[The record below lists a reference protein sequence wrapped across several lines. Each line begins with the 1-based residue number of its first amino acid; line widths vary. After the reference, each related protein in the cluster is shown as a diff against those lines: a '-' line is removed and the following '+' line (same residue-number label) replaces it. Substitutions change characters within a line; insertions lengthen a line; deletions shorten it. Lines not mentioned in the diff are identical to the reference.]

1 MEKNKDQIFKEN
13 FPKSPS
19 GAFKGQAT
27 TMMKLV
33 VGTEAMFFV
42 SLIMAFV
49 YMAYNSGFEPYEV
62 SKLDIKT
69 TGIFTLFLF
78 SSSFTFWLAE
88 KKYKK
93 GNIKSLKIWLVT
105 TILLGAIFLFGQG
118 EEYIRLIN
126 ENITLSGSVFGT
138 SFYALT
144 GFHGLHVFIGLI
156 ILSIILIMTM
166 IGDFNNSSSNVI
178 TTVGIYWHFV
188 DIVWIFVFTVV
199 YVLPYFTKI

>member
-1 MEKNKDQIFKEN
+1 MEKNKDQNFKGT

-19 GAFKGQAT
+19 GGFRGPSI

-42 SLIMAFV
+42 SLIMAFI

-69 TGIFTLFLF
+69 TGIFTIFLF
-78 SSSFTFWLAE
+78 CSSFTFWLAE
-88 KKYKK
+88 KKYKI
-93 GNIKSLKIWLVT
+93 GNIKSLKIWLVI

-118 EEYIRLIN
+118 KEYIRLVN

-156 ILSIILIMTM
+156 ILSIILIMTFV
-166 IGDFNNSSSNVI
+166 GDFNNSSSNVI
-178 TTVGIYWHFV
+178 STVGIYWHFV

-199 YVLPYFTKI
+199 YVLPHFTKI